1 MSTPSD
7 ICAELPCGLRG
18 IGLCRRPGPWG
29 RGAWAGRGWLC
40 GLVASCGFVAPAGG
54 SIWVV
59 GNPGG
64 LTFPW
69 LVSEFVW
76 VSGAG
81 SRAFR
86 VAAGS
91 VCVGAGGAL
100 LAQARAPGGRRWF
113 VWSSIVNF
121 CSLRT
126 FVPKREVIN
135 RTLPYVC
142 VNYVR
147 ATANLHNF
155 G

>member
-1 MSTPSD
+1 VRTPSD

-40 GLVASCGFVAPAGG
+40 GRVASCGFVAPAGG
-54 SIWVV
+54 SVWVV

-64 LTFPW
+64 VTFPW

-91 VCVGAGGAL
+91 VCDGAGGAL
-100 LAQARAPGGRRWF
+100 LARALAPGG
-113 VWSSIVNF
+113 
-121 CSLRT
+121 
-126 FVPKREVIN
+126 K
-135 RTLPYVC
+135 TLVRVVVDSEFFFPPYIC
-142 VNYVR
+142 TKTGGY
-147 ATANLHNF
+147 
-155 G
+155 